1 MYTNKIR
8 RVKGMIHSSGKRRRY
23 KRYLSMFIA
32 FVMVCS
38 VFIPAFA
45 KSTGNGTDGD
55 EAAKTPASVTY
66 EFYSD
71 GELYDSQTVKDGE
84 TLKEPSEPDK
94 DGSTFEGWYT
104 SKDGGSKF
112 TDFSRQ
118 SMTES
123 ETVKLYARWQEVEE
137 SEPET
142 KSVESDS
149 DKDASGNDAE
159 NGEEVSDGQEVS
171 EDKDTTSDETDA
183 SDDKN
188 SENVS
193 ASEED
198 DKKDVSDT
206 DKENVSA
213 DQSEKVDS
221 ETDETGVSEP
231 SESSDG
237 KKEDVA
243 ADDTEKSEEES
254 DKEKND
260 TENVTDQAE
269 DSVESETT
277 TEATATTSDD
287 DTQSTGTT
295 ESNSVNTIPSRNNI
309 VSSLITL
316 PGTNSISPRATVANV
331 STTVRVGE
339 SIILNGAKATYHRWD
354 SDNRWVASVSG
365 ETYEGSVRG
374 VQEGTVTI
382 THQYR
387 DSRWQSWLSE
397 TFTVIVKPALED
409 GTYNLYAYT
418 LIPGVQ
424 EDLTKDPNT
433 VWNGMGVG
441 TITDIVPPSTYSQR
455 TVVDDGYGSKGSVIN
470 YPEDQY
476 PDITVDGETYKYA
489 TNEVEE
495 NTKGYYT
502 VSWMRVVADG
512 GANAGNN
519 QYNPTVSTD
528 IRTYHLDG
536 VIILNET
543 DKYTVNFALK
553 DAGETQF
560 IVDENF
566 AARVDAGF
574 QAKNLQRPDKDTVT
588 GSNVYPYRPTKE
600 VNGITYE
607 LQCWYKDEA
616 CTQEVNWDTETITAN
631 TTYYAQYVPVGKDV
645 TITKDVTGGLGD
657 VMKDF
662 SFTYSYS
669 GGNGE
674 FTLKDG
680 GTYTIKNVPVGTT
693 LTLTETNA
701 GGYATSANYGDQN
714 ISAIENKESETKTI
728 QITVNSTY
736 DEVTIT
742 NNKEAPVDVGIRMDN
757 LPYILMLALV
767 AGGAAAALI
776 LRRRRG

>member
-1 MYTNKIR
+1 
-8 RVKGMIHSSGKRRRY
+8 MIHSSGKRRRY

-55 EAAKTPASVTY
+55 EAAKTPVAVTY

-118 SMTES
+118 SVTES
-123 ETVKLYARWQEVEE
+123 KTVKLYARWQEVEE

-149 DKDASGNDAE
+149 DKDASGNGAE
-159 NGEEVSDGQEVS
+159 HGEEVSDGQEVS
-171 EDKDTTSDETDA
+171 EDKDTTSDKADA
-183 SDDKN
+183 SDNDS

-193 ASEED
+193 ATEED

-221 ETDETGVSEP
+221 ETDETEVSEP

-243 ADDTEKSEEES
+243 ADDTEKSEEDS

-260 TENVTDQAE
+260 TENVTDEKSESA
-269 DSVESETT
+269 DSADIADTSDGAAQKEENVTNVQPQLSLNTGISPLAISGSTEVAVGDTIQLAGGGEWWHSHSWSVISGDGRVTLINQNSQTVTVRGEKAGEVRLQHTYSGIFDGNT
-277 TEATATTSDD
+277 EFYTITVTEASSS
-287 DTQSTGTT
+287 QS
-295 ESNSVNTIPSRNNI
+295 
-309 VSSLITL
+309 
-316 PGTNSISPRATVANV
+316 
-331 STTVRVGE
+331 
-339 SIILNGAKATYHRWD
+339 YD
-354 SDNRWVASVSG
+354 
-365 ETYEGSVRG
+365 
-374 VQEGTVTI
+374 
-382 THQYR
+382 
-387 DSRWQSWLSE
+387 
-397 TFTVIVKPALED
+397 
-409 GTYNLYAYT
+409 LYMYT
-418 LIPGVQ
+418 LIPGKTLDSTESPDQ
-424 EDLTKDPNT
+424 T
-433 VWNGMGVG
+433 WNGMGVG
-441 TITDIVPPSTYSQR
+441 SISHVRPPSSYDNSEIIDPGDGSSGA
-455 TVVDDGYGSKGSVIN
+455 VIVDTDKNGR
-470 YPEDQY
+470 PY
-476 PDITVDGETYKYA
+476 PDIRVVENGVEKTYRYAETEEQ
-489 TNEVEE
+489 EVLE
-495 NTKGYYT
+495 GYYT
-502 VSWMRVVADG
+502 IDWIRVVVAA

-519 QYNPTVSTD
+519 GFNPTVSQAIPTF
-528 IRTYHLDG
+528 HLDG
-536 VIILNET
+536 IVTLNEENV
-543 DKYTVNFALK
+543 YTVNFALK
-553 DAGETQF
+553 DAGEDWF
-560 IVDENF
+560 IPDEHF
-566 AARVDAGF
+566 ATRVNAGYKASDLKRPDIDRVD
-574 QAKNLQRPDKDTVT
+574 
-588 GSNVYPYRPTKE
+588 GSSAYPYPPTKIAD
-600 VNGITYE
+600 GITYTFDG
-607 LQCWYKDEA
+607 WYKDEA
-616 CTQEVNWDTETITAN
+616 CTQEVDWDSETITAN
-631 TTYYAQYVPVGKDV
+631 TTYYAQYVPVGKNI

-669 GGNGE
+669 GVNGE

-680 GTYTIKNVPVGTT
+680 GEYTIENVPVGTT
-693 LTLTETNA
+693 LTLTEANA
-701 GGYATSANYGDQN
+701 GGYITSANYGNQN
-714 ISAIENKESETKTI
+714 ITAQENKESETKTI

-736 DEVTIT
+736 DKVTIT
-742 NNKEAPVDVGIRMDN
+742 NNKEAVVDVGIHMDN

-767 AGGAAAALI
+767 AGGAAAAVI